1 MLETQTTE
9 TEPSAT
15 QSISSD
21 GSDASTTATVVIGA
35 LALAGC
41 GGGGGGGN
49 EKAPA
54 QPTAPSPVS
63 VSISPQQASRFLV
76 QASFGP
82 TSVSIN
88 DVAARGPAAWID
100 GQFAT
105 APIDGHLAYV
115 TRGGPVGCTT
125 CDSRFINAAMET
137 FWLQAVTGPD
147 QLRQRLVFAL
157 SQIFVV
163 SAVNSAVEIQP
174 EAHAS
179 YFDMLGRLCFGNF
192 RDLLEGVA
200 LHPTMGHYLSHL
212 RNQREDPATGRIP
225 DENFARE
232 VMQLFSIGLWEL
244 NEDGSRKKNAQG
256 ADIPT
261 YGQTEI
267 GGMAKVFTGWS
278 WGGPDDREERWQGWP
293 IGSENTMRWDLQM
306 RSYARYAST
315 TEKKLVRGVTISAGA
330 GPVESLKVALDTL
343 HNHPNVGPFI
353 GSQLI
358 KRFVTSNPSPAYVAR
373 VARAFDNNG
382 QGVRGDMRAVIRAVL
397 MDSEARD
404 DTLSTSSTW
413 GKLREP
419 MIRFANW
426 MRAFDARAVNGKFEI
441 WNLED
446 PVTSLGQNPFRA
458 PSVFNWYR
466 PDYSPPGAVTTA
478 GLVAPE
484 FQITH
489 ETTTTGYANFIV
501 STVER
506 GFGFNTGNI
515 NSAYSGEVG
524 LASTPDA
531 LLDRLDLLLVAGR
544 LSAGARSLIK
554 GAVESIAMTEDR
566 AALRRVQV
574 AIALIMVSPDYI
586 VQK

>member
-1 MLETQTTE
+1 MQGPSS
-9 TEPSAT
+9 EPNPPEIT
-15 QSISSD
+15 D
-21 GSDASTTATVVIGA
+21 GGTGA
-35 LALAGC
+35 LSKRAVSLFALGLAGC
-41 GGGGGGGN
+41 GNGSGGDGLNPDRTTPLLPTPKGGPRN
-49 EKAPA
+49 VAE
-54 QPTAPSPVS
+54 
-63 VSISPQQASRFLV
+63 ASRFLH
-76 QASFGP
+76 QATFGA
-82 TSVSIN
+82 T
-88 DVAARGPAAWID
+88 AATID
-100 GQFAT
+100 GLGEQGFYGWLTQQFAT
-105 APIDGHLAYV
+105 PPIDSHLAYI
-115 TRGGPVGCTT
+115 TRGGPVGCAT

-137 FWLQAVTGPD
+137 FWLQAITGPD

-163 SAVNSAVEIQP
+163 SAVNSSVEIQP

-179 YFDMLGRLCFGNF
+179 YLDMLGRLCFGNF
-192 RDLLEGVA
+192 RDLVQGVA

-212 RNQREDPATGRIP
+212 RNQKEDPATGRIP

-244 NEDGSRKKNAQG
+244 NDDGTRRRDGHG

-261 YGQTEI
+261 YGQAEI

-278 WGGPDDREERWQGWP
+278 WGGPDDREERWNGWS
-293 IGSENTMRWDLQM
+293 IGSENTMRWDLPM

-315 TEKKLVRGVTISAGA
+315 SQKTLVRGVTIGAGA
-330 GPVESLKVALDTL
+330 GPAESLRIALDTL
-343 HNHPNVGPFI
+343 SDHPNVGPFI

-373 VARAFDNNG
+373 VAQVFANNG
-382 QGVRGDMRAVIRAVL
+382 QGVRGDMKAVIQAVL
-397 MDSEARD
+397 MDIEARD
-404 DTLSTSSTW
+404 ETTATSPTW

-426 MRAFDARAVNGKFEI
+426 MRAFDARAQTGKFEI

-446 PVTSLGQNPFRA
+446 PVTSLGQNPMRA

-466 PDYSPPGAVTTA
+466 PDYSPPGAVTNA

-501 STVER
+501 YTVER
-506 GFGFNTGNI
+506 GHSYNSGNI
-515 NSAYSGEVG
+515 NSSYPNEAA
-524 LASTPDA
+524 LAATPDA
-531 LLDRLDLLLVAGR
+531 LLNRLDLLLVAGR
-544 LSAGARSLIK
+544 LSTATRSLVK
-554 GAVESIAMTEDR
+554 GAVESIALTDER
-566 AALRRVQV
+566 AALRRAQV